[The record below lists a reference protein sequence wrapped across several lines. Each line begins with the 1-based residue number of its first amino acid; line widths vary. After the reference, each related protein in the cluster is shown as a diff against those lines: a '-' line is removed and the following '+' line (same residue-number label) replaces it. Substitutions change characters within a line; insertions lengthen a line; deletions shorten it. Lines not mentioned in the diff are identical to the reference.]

1 VKSPEAQMPA
11 QAASPE
17 NMMPLRHQAEEL
29 LLVGI
34 PPKAKIA
41 TTGWEALA
49 TLHRM
54 ATDPEGA
61 SATVKLL
68 HELQV
73 HQVELDLQHEQLE
86 QGRDELTHALNRYVE
101 RFDFAP
107 VGYFAVDWDGKII
120 EGNLAG
126 ADLFGVE
133 QAALSGRRIDSL
145 VTSQSRLALLAML
158 KRLSNGGSR
167 ETCEA
172 QIDSGG
178 NVSRLFQVV
187 ATVSPTDR
195 SLMMVFVETTDHRT
209 LDPRT

>member
-1 VKSPEAQMPA
+1 M
-11 QAASPE
+11 
-17 NMMPLRHQAEEL
+17 
-29 LLVGI
+29 
-34 PPKAKIA
+34 
-41 TTGWEALA
+41 
-49 TLHRM
+49 
-54 ATDPEGA
+54 
-61 SATVKLL
+61 VKLL

-86 QGRDELTHALNRYVE
+86 QSREELTHALGRYVE

-107 VGYFAVDWDGKII
+107 VGYVAADREGKII
-120 EGNLAG
+120 EGNLAA

-145 VTSQSRLALLAML
+145 GTSETRLELLAML

-172 QIDSGG
+172 QIRGG
-178 NVSRLFQVV
+178 GGGLRLFHVV
-187 ATVSPTDR
+187 ATVSPSDR
-195 SLMMVFVETTDHRT
+195 SLMIVFVETADRRV

>member
-1 VKSPEAQMPA
+1 MLTPA
-11 QAASPE
+11 ANPAVHW
-17 NMMPLRHQAEEL
+17 PLRHHAEALIQA
-29 LLVGI
+29 GT
-34 PPKAKIA
+34 PPRAKVA
-41 TTGWEALA
+41 TTGAEALA
-49 TLHRM
+49 LLHDM
-54 ATDPEGA
+54 STDPRSA
-61 SATVKLL
+61 SAVVKLL

-86 QGRDELTHALNRYVE
+86 QSREELTHALGRYVE

-107 VGYFAVDWDGKII
+107 VGYVAADRDGKII
-120 EGNLAG
+120 DGNLAA

-145 VTSQSRLALLAML
+145 VTSETRLALLAML

-172 QIDSGG
+172 KVNGG
-178 NVSRLFQVV
+178 GGVLRLYQVV
-187 ATVSPTDR
+187 ATVSPSDQT
-195 SLMMVFVETTDHRT
+195 LMLVFVETVDRKV